1 MTGRIARGRTRRPT
15 TARRTPTGHP
25 CLRER
30 WTNDEVRITLDGR
43 FHRHKSKY
51 KRSCDFFT
59 DSVRH
64 GLLLEIH
71 VLVVGVEPRSFV
83 REEFR
88 AQAEEE
94 AVVGAVELRAELP
107 RARGEAAEFMA
118 GLLENVK

>member
-1 MTGRIARGRTRRPT
+1 MEDFIDISQNIKGLVI
-15 TARRTPTGHP
+15 
-25 CLRER
+25 
-30 WTNDEVRITLDGR
+30 
-43 FHRHKSKY
+43 FFKSP
-51 KRSCDFFT
+51 T

-107 RARGEAAEFMA
+107 RARGEAPEFMA
-118 GLLENVK
+118 GLRENGKCQVRSAICLLYFLSKK